1 MKYIRSMVAALA
13 LAFAATSAAAAPVTY
28 NWTATLT
35 SVTTSA
41 SGMLVGDMISG
52 YVTLDSDLGKA
63 APTSN
68 WQRYNAPAI
77 LDFYVSSLGTIAISG
92 ESFASTYD
100 NYVYYSYPYT
110 SRQDGM
116 FVRANPDSNVSTFVQ
131 INVLNNAGDTT
142 VTDTLEFGEPFNL
155 AAANSAKVFFRLS
168 GEYAEANVT
177 TFELSAIPLPAT
189 GLALLGALGGF
200 AAFRRRS

>member
-1 MKYIRSMVAALA
+1 MKYIRSAASALA
-13 LAFAATSAAAAPVTY
+13 LAFAATSAIAAPVTY

-41 SGMLVGDMISG
+41 SGMQVGDTISG

-63 APTSN
+63 APTPN

-77 LDFYVSSLGTIAISG
+77 LDFYVSTLGTIAVSG
-92 ESFASTYD
+92 DSFATTYD
-100 NYVYYSYPYT
+100 NYVYYSYPST

-155 AAANSAKVFFRLS
+155 AAANSAGVFFRLS
-168 GEYAEANVT
+168 DEYADANMT
-177 TFELSAIPLPAT
+177 SFELSAIPLPAT
-189 GLALLGALGGF
+189 GLALLGALGGV